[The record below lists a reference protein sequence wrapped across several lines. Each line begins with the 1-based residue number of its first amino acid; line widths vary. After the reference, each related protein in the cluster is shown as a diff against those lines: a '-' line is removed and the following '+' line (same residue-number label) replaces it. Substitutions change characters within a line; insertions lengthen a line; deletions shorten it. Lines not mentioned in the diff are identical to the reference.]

1 VKVDSLLVIELGAL
15 LLEFLSW
22 ILVSNL
28 AKAKESICVDAD
40 SLAGASFVHNVNM
53 SFHLVFRL
61 ERDITFALA
70 VVVRTQKMGFAKM
83 DLQSS
88 VIFVV
93 HVLVVITTQMAC

>member
-1 VKVDSLLVIELGAL
+1 
-15 LLEFLSW
+15 
-22 ILVSNL
+22 
-28 AKAKESICVDAD
+28 
-40 SLAGASFVHNVNM
+40 VHNVNM